1 METIQEIILLFLII
15 IPIGAAGRITLCCIY
30 AAMAEDSTPYKK
42 RAKNTAI
49 FAVLAECVAGFLEV
63 IALYFGGVIF

>member
-1 METIQEIILLFLII
+1 METIQEFIRFFLII
-15 IPIGAAGRITLCCIY
+15 IPLGAAARITACCVY
-30 AAMAEDSTPYKK
+30 AAMAEDTTPYKK